1 MQTQFTPL
9 PLVLAGRQKV
19 RLVKVTMAQ
28 IHYLVDTQ
36 QPQ

>member
-1 MQTQFTPL
+1 MQIQFTPL
-9 PLVLAGRQKV
+9 LLALAVRQKV